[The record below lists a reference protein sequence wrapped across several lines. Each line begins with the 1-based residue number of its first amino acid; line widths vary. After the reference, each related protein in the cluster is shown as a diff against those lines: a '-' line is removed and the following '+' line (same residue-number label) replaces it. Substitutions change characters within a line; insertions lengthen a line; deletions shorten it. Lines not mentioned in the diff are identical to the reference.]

1 MTSHPACAPRSVLWL
16 TGRNSAAGELVS
28 DPTIPAPDDTGAF
41 EVYIRQ
47 LVRELES
54 WVNALGGPHVCN
66 LPHCKMRR
74 YGL

>member
-1 MTSHPACAPRSVLWL
+1 
-16 TGRNSAAGELVS
+16 VS
-28 DPTIPAPDDTGAF
+28 DSTIPAPDDTGAF
-41 EVYIRQ
+41 EAYVRQ

-66 LPHCKMRR
+66 LPRCEMRR